1 MPAKRQ
7 EIDSMTLKFTGV
19 RRKTEFSP
27 NHVENDLLI
36 INRTAENLESM
47 GAMVT
52 MVDEAALSGETMTEN
67 LIFSMAQG
75 PIGTKALHAI
85 VTAHDCFVINSP
97 SSVWQCYRT
106 NMVKRLPAAGVPFP
120 RSVVIDTADR
130 TAAATASRM
139 GGKMWVKRGDV
150 HAVHRED
157 VVQVADGSEAMM
169 IVREFAKRGIE
180 QAVLQEHLDGDT
192 VKFYAVRESS
202 FFHWYYLNGVYHT
215 PFDEAALT
223 EYATQSAEA
232 LGLWI
237 FGGDAIIRKDGS
249 ITIIDINDWP
259 SFAPVR
265 DEASRQIAQ
274 LIHRKAQEHCYA
286 RNCQQKVSSQD

>member
-1 MPAKRQ
+1 MSLR
-7 EIDSMTLKFTGV
+7 FTGV

-36 INRTAENLESM
+36 INRTASNLESM
-47 GAMVT
+47 GAKVT
-52 MVDEAALSGETMTEN
+52 MVDEAALSPDTAIEN

-85 VTAHDCFVINSP
+85 VTAHDYFVINSP

-106 NMVKRLPAAGVPFP
+106 NMVSRLPAVGVPFP
-120 RSVVIDTADR
+120 RSTIIETGDWSN
-130 TAAATASRM
+130 AATSSRFC
-139 GGKMWVKRGDV
+139 GKMWVKRGDV

-157 VVQVADGSEAMM
+157 VVQVADGTEAMM

-180 QAVLQEHLDGDT
+180 QAVLQEHLYGDT

-202 FFHWYYLNGVYHT
+202 FFYWYYLNGVHHT
-215 PFDEAALT
+215 PFDQAALIDF
-223 EYATQSAEA
+223 ATRSAEA
-232 LGLWI
+232 LGLWV
-237 FGGDAIIRKDGS
+237 FGGDAIIRQDGS
-249 ITIIDINDWP
+249 IVIIDINDWP

-265 DEASRQIAQ
+265 EEASRQIAQ
-274 LIHRKAQEHCYA
+274 LIYRKAQEYCYA
-286 RNCQQKVSSQD
+286 RDCKQEVSSQD